1 MSFVFLQFQTFP
13 KTILGMILATTTSM
27 FIYRTQ
33 KIPQA
38 RKERFRTSKDPRLEN
53 IFLKRTIISL
63 ANIVQVF
70 LNGDHVLEVDGH
82 RDWDCSATVL
92 YVQKTIVLRRPFFIF
107 SFEHV
112 VQINHH
118 YDNNIL
124 DFVFVFL
131 VKAET
136 RIEIMSNAN
145 LLIKFVFIQSSQK
158 MRLQ

>member
-1 MSFVFLQFQTFP
+1 MLR
-13 KTILGMILATTTSM
+13 MILATTTSM

-33 KIPQA
+33 KIPQE

-70 LNGDHVLEVDGH
+70 LNGDHVLEVDRRYRSTVTKL

-92 YVQKTIVLRRPFFIF
+92 YVQKTIVLRRPYFIV

-112 VQINHH
+112 V
-118 YDNNIL
+118 
-124 DFVFVFL
+124 
-131 VKAET
+131 
-136 RIEIMSNAN
+136 
-145 LLIKFVFIQSSQK
+145 
-158 MRLQ
+158 